1 MAEIFIHEVGLRDGL
16 QIEKQPVPTEQK
28 IKWIDALMESGVD
41 IIQMG
46 SFVHQVK
53 VPQMADTDAL
63 FQHYVKNGKKRPE
76 TVLSGLV
83 LNEKGFERG
92 LACGVEMFCMGVSAS
107 ETHSQKNTG
116 MSPER
121 AMGQILSMAKKAQD
135 AGKKVQASVQSAFGC
150 GFDGAIP
157 EEKVLDMVKKYLEAG
172 IRNIS
177 LADTA
182 GHANPQQVERLFSAI
197 KKMDSKVEL
206 ACHFHNTYGLGMAN
220 CYAALNAGVKY
231 IETAVGALG
240 GCPFTKVAAGNVS
253 TEDFVHSLQ
262 RAELRTDID
271 LFRLLDVAREVSVFF
286 NRELPGA
293 VLKSGSLIKPR
304 PKKMM
309 NNIRVLDMTNVLS
322 GPFSTMHLALLGA
335 EVIKIENP
343 EGGDLARKLG
353 AVPALNQKL
362 MGTSFLAQNANK
374 KSITLNLKAEEAKEI
389 FRKLLKTADVVV
401 ENFRPGVMDRLGFSY
416 AEIRKINPK
425 IVYCAISGF
434 GQAGPDAFK
443 PAYDQIIQGLSGV
456 MDVNGDERL
465 HPLRAGFPVC
475 DTVGGLNAAFAI
487 MAALYY
493 REKTGEGQF
502 IDIAL
507 LDSIMP
513 LMGWVAANLLIGGQQ
528 PVAMGNDNFTAAP
541 SGTFVTK
548 DGFVNIAANQQKQ
561 WEDLAN
567 VLGRAGTFDRSP
579 VPGAGHPQEE
589 PKGADPPAGG
599 QAENADHRPLGGGAQ
614 RQGHPHRRHLQPGEG
629 PGRRAGEVPQDH
641 REHQGQGSGRAE
653 AVQPVGQVL
662 GHPGLDRRPAADLGP
677 APAGDPGPTGLQRGG
692 YQGHEGKSCD
702 LIFCHRDT
710 KAQRLVCHYRAG
722 GNPDKLKNTAATSRY
737 R

>member
-1 MAEIFIHEVGLRDGL
+1 MPEIFIHEVGLRDGL
-16 QIEKQPVPTEQK
+16 QIEKQPVPTDLK
-28 IKWIDALMESGVD
+28 IKWIDALMGSGVD
-41 IIQMG
+41 IIQVG

-53 VPQMADTDAL
+53 VPQMADTDSL
-63 FQHYVKNGKKRPE
+63 FEHYAKNGKPNPK
-76 TVLSGLV
+76 TILSGLV

-116 MSPER
+116 MSPEK
-121 AMGQILSMAKKAQD
+121 AMEQILSMAKKAQD

-150 GFDGAIP
+150 GFDGPIP
-157 EEKVLDMVKKYLEAG
+157 EDKVLAMVKKYLEAG
-172 IRNIS
+172 IKNIS

-197 KKMDSKVEL
+197 RKMDPNVEL

-220 CYAALNAGVKY
+220 CYAALNSGVKY
-231 IETAVGALG
+231 IETAVGGLG

-271 LFRLLDVAREVSVFF
+271 LFRLLDVAQEVSVFF

-293 VLKSGSLIKPR
+293 VLRSGSLIKPR

-309 NNIRVLDMTNVLS
+309 QNIRVLDMTNVLS

-416 AEIRKINPK
+416 AEIKKINPK

-561 WEDLAN
+561 WEDLAT
-567 VLGRAGTFDRSP
+567 VLG
-579 VPGAGHPQEE
+579 VPELLTDPRFQERDTRKKNRKALTPLLE
-589 PKGADPPAGG
+589 EKLKIQTTDYWVEALNAKGIPTGDIFSLEKALA
-599 QAENADHRPLGGGAQ
+599 A
-614 RQGHPHRRHLQPGEG
+614 
-629 PGRRAGEVPQDH
+629 
-641 REHQGQGSGRAE
+641 
-653 AVQPVGQVL
+653 GQVKYRKTIETIQ
-662 GHPGLDRRPAADLGP
+662 DKDLGELKLFNLSAKFSATP
-677 APAGDPGPTGLQRGG
+677 ASIDAPPPTLGQHQQEILTQLG
-692 YQGHEGKSCD
+692 YTAEE
-702 LIFCHRDT
+702 I
-710 KAQRLVCHYRAG
+710 KAMKEKQAI
-722 GNPDKLKNTAATSRY
+722 
-737 R
+737 